1 MIDYGAGPGDAEVEL
16 VVFGPGFGESIALHV
31 GDQHWVL
38 IDSCIDPG
46 TRGPAALAY
55 LSSIGVPLVQVRAI
69 VASHWH
75 DDHVRGIAAT
85 ARECGNA
92 EFHLSGAFN
101 NREAM
106 TFLAAFSGTAT
117 GRLSRGSSELFS
129 VVDERAQVWHSHQR
143 STIFEVQAQGRRIR
157 LAALSPVQAAMDQ
170 MIANFAQYLPRP
182 GADAPI
188 RNAVPLSPNLEAV
201 AVHVDLDGE
210 AILLGSDLEEHASL
224 GWTAITADAW
234 CGQRTKASVY
244 KLAHHGSST
253 GDSPAIWT
261 TLLCPDPHAVA
272 TPFNLGRH
280 RLPTEKDR
288 QRIKSCTS
296 NAYVTSGAGRKPRMD
311 SSQLKRLADIAKDL
325 RPVNNGFGAV
335 RLRKAFTA
343 RTWNTQCFGD
353 ARPLSQ

>member
-1 MIDYGAGPGDAEVEL
+1 MIDYGIGPSDSEVEF

-31 GDQHWVL
+31 GDQHWVV
-38 IDSCIDPG
+38 IDSCIDPNADE
-46 TRGPAALAY
+46 PAALAY
-55 LSSIGVPLVQVRAI
+55 LSSIGVPTDRVRAI

-85 ARECGNA
+85 ARECSNA

-101 NREAM
+101 NKEAM
-106 TFLAAFSGTAT
+106 TFLAAFSGIAT

-129 VVDERAQVWHSHQR
+129 VVDERTHIWHAHQR
-143 STIFEVQAQGRRIR
+143 SSILEVAVQGRRVR
-157 LAALSPVQAAMDQ
+157 LAAMSPVQAAMDQ
-170 MIANFAQYLPRP
+170 MIANFAQHLPTP
-182 GADAPI
+182 GAGTPI
-188 RNAVPLSPNLEAV
+188 RNAVPLAPNLEAV

-224 GWTAITADAW
+224 GWTAVAADAW
-234 CGQRTKASVY
+234 CAQRTKASAY
-244 KLAHHGSST
+244 KVAHHGSIT

-261 TLLCPDPHAVA
+261 ALLRADPHAVA

-280 RLPTEKDR
+280 RLPTEDDR
-288 QRIKSCTS
+288 RRINEHTPS
-296 NAYVTSGAGRKPRMD
+296 AFITSGAGRKPRMD

-335 RLRKAFTA
+335 RLRKAFGA
-343 RTWNTQCFGD
+343 GAWNVQCFGD